1 MSAIAQLAKYTAII
15 VEATAMIA
23 KMQESLPAL
32 IAAASAVPIAAASA
46 VPIATASAVPIL
58 ASKAKKAKKDASKP
72 KKPAS
77 EGTMA
82 WHAFVSHIQTIQ
94 PSRFAELKKRSDV
107 LHEAKAIREEDEA
120 GYKGFI
126 ANWKKERLAT
136 LEPAIIAS
144 EVVVY
149 VAPVSELVPIVT
161 VEPKEKRKA
170 SIGTMAWFA
179 FIKHCKDT
187 MPQIATIA
195 KPSEKMQAIKLVKES
210 DSTAYIAFV
219 TEWKASHAQS
229 MV

>member
-1 MSAIAQLAKYTAII
+1 MSAIVQLAKYTAII

-46 VPIATASAVPIL
+46 VTIKVK
-58 ASKAKKAKKDASKP
+58 KAKKAKNANATDSTDSTNAKP

-82 WHAFVSHIQTIQ
+82 WHAFVSHIQTVQ
-94 PSRFAELKKRSDV
+94 PSRFTEMKKHSDV

-120 GYKGFI
+120 GYKGFV

-136 LEPAIIAS
+136 LEPEAIAS
-144 EVVVY
+144 EIVVY
-149 VAPVSELVPIVT
+149 VAPESSLV
-161 VEPKEKRKA
+161 PKEKRKVSA
-170 SIGTMAWFA
+170 GTMAWFA

-187 MPQIATIA
+187 MPQIATIT
-195 KPSEKMQAIKLVKES
+195 KPSEKMQAIKLVKEG
-210 DSTAYIAFV
+210 DVAAYNAFV
-219 TEWKASHAQS
+219 TEWKASQASEAVQV